1 MIGDTSLIENR
12 KHTILTIRNEN
23 INIGNYIPFYFWLKM
38 PMLYVI
44 QNGYNKAERIDKKD
58 IVYIV
63 ISLQD
68 LINTGKEYYFT
79 DGHAKDKLSSIYDK
93 SDINNI
99 SNLLDWK
106 SIRAEQWSG
115 EGISTEVKRKKQAE
129 FLYSD
134 DINYNLIVGYGCYN
148 ETAKAKLKP
157 FGINENSIKILP
169 QFYY

>member
-1 MIGDTSLIENR
+1 MCFIPFDKIKLYRMIHIDNIPHIIKYGLTRSNSRNSDPNYIMIGDTSLIENR

-68 LINTGKEYYFT
+68 LINT
-79 DGHAKDKLSSIYDK
+79 AK
-93 SDINNI
+93 NI
-99 SNLLDWK
+99 ISQMVMLKTNY
-106 SIRAEQWSG
+106 RAFMTNP
-115 EGISTEVKRKKQAE
+115 I
-129 FLYSD
+129 
-134 DINYNLIVGYGCYN
+134 
-148 ETAKAKLKP
+148 
-157 FGINENSIKILP
+157 
-169 QFYY
+169 